1 MAGNNASLFQLVNI
15 LELVT
20 EQKVN
25 FSVDKTD
32 HIRFAE
38 FNVFIVYLSDNLCNE
53 ENAKIQ
59 LDSLKNE

>member
-20 EQKVN
+20 KQKVK

-32 HIRFAE
+32 HIGFAE
-38 FNVFIVYLSDNLCNE
+38 LNVFIVYLCNE